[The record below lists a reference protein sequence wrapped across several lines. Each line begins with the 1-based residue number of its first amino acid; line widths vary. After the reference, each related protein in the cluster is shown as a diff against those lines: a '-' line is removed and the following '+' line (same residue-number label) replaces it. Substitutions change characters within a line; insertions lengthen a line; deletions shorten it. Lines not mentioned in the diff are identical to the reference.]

1 MENDGAISGYV
12 SADILGP
19 ETRLPMRSGQGLHR
33 GVIWD
38 DHHKVIL
45 SATGPS
51 GFINAISLNIQ
62 ISDPEP
68 RVFVTQNRDGTSIH
82 HRVYLVPSPIKSTIG
97 NPKDDS
103 NGGWTWKRMYD
114 NEVSRLVAE
123 RRFVQYRPKPGQK
136 DEREK
141 ALADMRLLI
150 DQYGEGGAWLWDPF
164 LSANDI
170 LETLFHCKHF
180 NADLRALTMGSEA
193 PERTPGQGASFIERQ
208 RADIKNAQCNL
219 RGLRLEYRIKSG
231 QAGWGFHD
239 RFLIFP
245 KADFHALAWSLG
257 TSVNSLGTQHHILQ
271 RVDDGQPVA
280 DAFVDLWEQLDQPE
294 HLIWK
299 TP

>member
-1 MENDGAISGYV
+1 
-12 SADILGP
+12 
-19 ETRLPMRSGQGLHR
+19 
-33 GVIWD
+33 
-38 DHHKVIL
+38 
-45 SATGPS
+45 
-51 GFINAISLNIQ
+51 
-62 ISDPEP
+62 
-68 RVFVTQNRDGTSIH
+68 
-82 HRVYLVPSPIKSTIG
+82 
-97 NPKDDS
+97 
-103 NGGWTWKRMYD
+103 
-114 NEVSRLVAE
+114 
-123 RRFVQYRPKPGQK
+123 
-136 DEREK
+136 
-141 ALADMRLLI
+141 
-150 DQYGEGGAWLWDPF
+150 
-164 LSANDI
+164 
-170 LETLFHCKHF
+170 
-180 NADLRALTMGSEA
+180 MGSEA